1 MSLTN
6 QELMQEIK
14 DMRKEHISS
23 HKDLQGEIR
32 DLKREFYLFKGKAFA
47 FIGMVGMAINFAIE
61 YAKRKM

>member
-23 HKDLQGEIR
+23 HKDLQAEIR